1 MLQDV
6 LNLLG
11 FSEDDIDTV
20 ERLKVII
27 ASVQQRLL
35 LLIGGTEVPDKLSY
49 IVTEVSVARYNRIG
63 SEGISSHSVEG
74 ESVSFIED
82 DFAPYMTDIEAYLT
96 SISGGTKGVV
106 RFI

>member
-1 MLQDV
+1 MLQDI

-11 FSEDDIDTV
+11 LSSEDAETV
-20 ERLKVII
+20 ERLRVII

-49 IVTEVSVARYNRIG
+49 IVTEVSIARYNRIG

-74 ESVSFIED
+74 ESMTYIED
-82 DFAPYMTDIEAYLT
+82 DFAPYKTDIEAYLT

-106 RFI
+106 RFL

>member
-11 FSEDDIDTV
+11 LSSEDAETV
-20 ERLKVII
+20 GRLTVII

-35 LLIGGTEVPDKLSY
+35 LLIGGTEVPNKLSY

-63 SEGISSHSVEG
+63 SEGVSSHSVEG
-74 ESVSFIED
+74 ESMTFIED
-82 DFAPYMTDIEAYLT
+82 DFAPYKTDIEAYLT
-96 SISGGTKGVV
+96 SESGGTKGVV
-106 RFI
+106 RFL

>member
-49 IVTEVSVARYNRIG
+49 IVTEVSIARYNRIG
-63 SEGISSHSVEG
+63 SEGVSSHSVEG
-74 ESVSFIED
+74 ESMTYIED
-82 DFAPYMTDIEAYLT
+82 DFAPYMTEIEAYLT

-106 RFI
+106 RFL

>member
-1 MLQDV
+1 MLNDV

-11 FSEDDIDTV
+11 LSSEDGEAV
-20 ERLKVII
+20 GRLTVII

-35 LLIGGTEVPDKLSY
+35 LLIGGTEVPAKLSY

-63 SEGISSHSVEG
+63 SEGVSSHSVEG
-74 ESVSFIED
+74 ESMTFIED
-82 DFAPYMTDIEAYLT
+82 DFAPYKTDIEAYLT
-96 SISGGTKGVV
+96 SESGGTKGVV

>member
-11 FSEDDIDTV
+11 LSSEDAETV
-20 ERLKVII
+20 GRLTVII

-35 LLIGGTEVPDKLSY
+35 LLIGGTEVPAKLSY

-63 SEGISSHSVEG
+63 SEGVSSHSVEG
-74 ESVSFIED
+74 ESMTFIED
-82 DFAPYMTDIEAYLT
+82 DFAPYKTDIEAYLT
-96 SISGGTKGVV
+96 SESGGTKGVV

>member
-63 SEGISSHSVEG
+63 SEGVSSHSVEG
-74 ESVSFIED
+74 ESMTYIED
-82 DFAPYMTDIEAYLT
+82 DFAPYKTEIEAYLT
-96 SISGGTKGVV
+96 SESGGTKGVV